1 MFWGLQLPATSTMPS
16 TLPVYRY
23 PMQYHQQRHRAGTNR
38 SHISNSCTG
47 AVVQVLTSEHLLPCQ
62 CLNRPL
68 PSSKSSHFQN
78 ETKFKLFLFIESF
91 RFWDEN
97 EIFSV
102 LSTARAWTNVIL
114 AGESDDR
121 RDSTTSF
128 DENVVV
134 AETSYQIIEVSSS
147 FCDRERAK
155 PSPIKITALIFLV
168 KNSKMKL
175 SRLNVFREYAKK
187 L

>member
-1 MFWGLQLPATSTMPS
+1 MNSNGTELEQIARTYRTVVPERLSRSLLLKICCHVSVSIGHYRVQKALTFKTRLSAKPS
-16 TLPVYRY
+16 L
-23 PMQYHQQRHRAGTNR
+23 
-38 SHISNSCTG
+38 
-47 AVVQVLTSEHLLPCQ
+47 
-62 CLNRPL
+62 
-68 PSSKSSHFQN
+68 
-78 ETKFKLFLFIESF
+78 FKLFLFIESF

-114 AGESDDR
+114 AGESDNR

-155 PSPIKITALIFLV
+155 LFPIKITALIFPV
-168 KNSKMKL
+168 RNSTMNL
-175 SRLNVFREYAKK
+175 SRLTIFRNIVVVVVLVFKSK
-187 L
+187 TL

>member
-1 MFWGLQLPATSTMPS
+1 MNSNGTKLEQIARTHRTFVPERLSRSLLLKICCHVSVSIGHYRVQKALTFKTRLSAKPS
-16 TLPVYRY
+16 L
-23 PMQYHQQRHRAGTNR
+23 
-38 SHISNSCTG
+38 
-47 AVVQVLTSEHLLPCQ
+47 
-62 CLNRPL
+62 
-68 PSSKSSHFQN
+68 
-78 ETKFKLFLFIESF
+78 FKLFLFIESF

-114 AGESDDR
+114 AGESANR

-155 PSPIKITALIFLV
+155 PSPIKITALIFPV
-168 KNSKMKL
+168 RNSTMNL
-175 SRLNVFREYAKK
+175 SRLTIFRNIVVVVVLVFKSK
-187 L
+187 TL

>member
-1 MFWGLQLPATSTMPS
+1 MNSNGTELEQIARTYRTFVPERLSRSLPLNIYCRVSVSIGHYRVQKALTFKTRLSAKPS
-16 TLPVYRY
+16 L
-23 PMQYHQQRHRAGTNR
+23 
-38 SHISNSCTG
+38 
-47 AVVQVLTSEHLLPCQ
+47 
-62 CLNRPL
+62 
-68 PSSKSSHFQN
+68 
-78 ETKFKLFLFIESF
+78 FKLFLFIESF

-114 AGESDDR
+114 AGESDNR

-134 AETSYQIIEVSSS
+134 AETSYQIIEVCSS

-155 PSPIKITALIFLV
+155 PFPIKITALIFPV
-168 KNSKMKL
+168 RNSTMNL
-175 SRLNVFREYAKK
+175 SRLTIFRNIVVVVVLVFKSK
-187 L
+187 TL

>member
-1 MFWGLQLPATSTMPS
+1 MNSNGTELEQIARTYRTFVPERLSRSLLLKIYCHVNVSIGHYRVQKALTFKTRLSAKPS
-16 TLPVYRY
+16 L
-23 PMQYHQQRHRAGTNR
+23 
-38 SHISNSCTG
+38 
-47 AVVQVLTSEHLLPCQ
+47 
-62 CLNRPL
+62 
-68 PSSKSSHFQN
+68 
-78 ETKFKLFLFIESF
+78 FKLFLFIESF

-155 PSPIKITALIFLV
+155 PFPIKITALIFPV
-168 KNSKMKL
+168 RNSTMNL
-175 SRLNVFREYAKK
+175 SRLTIFRNIVVVVVLIFKSK
-187 L
+187 TL

>member
-1 MFWGLQLPATSTMPS
+1 MNSNGTELEQIARTHRTFVPERLSRSLLLKIYCHVSVSIGH
-16 TLPVYRY
+16 YR
-23 PMQYHQQRHRAGTNR
+23 
-38 SHISNSCTG
+38 
-47 AVVQVLTSEHLLPCQ
+47 VQKALTFKTRL
-62 CLNRPL
+62 
-68 PSSKSSHFQN
+68 SSKPSL
-78 ETKFKLFLFIESF
+78 FKLFLFIESF

-114 AGESDDR
+114 AGESDNR

-155 PSPIKITALIFLV
+155 PSPIKITALIFPV
-168 KNSKMKL
+168 RNSTMNL
-175 SRLNVFREYAKK
+175 SRLTIFRNIVVVVVLVFKSK
-187 L
+187 TL

>member
-1 MFWGLQLPATSTMPS
+1 MNSNGTELEQIARTHWTFVPERLSRSLLLKICCHVSVSIGHYRVQKALTFKTRLSAKPS
-16 TLPVYRY
+16 L
-23 PMQYHQQRHRAGTNR
+23 
-38 SHISNSCTG
+38 
-47 AVVQVLTSEHLLPCQ
+47 
-62 CLNRPL
+62 
-68 PSSKSSHFQN
+68 
-78 ETKFKLFLFIESF
+78 FKLFLFIESF

-114 AGESDDR
+114 AGESDNR
-121 RDSTTSF
+121 RDSTTSS

-155 PSPIKITALIFLV
+155 PFPIKITALIFPV
-168 KNSKMKL
+168 RNSTMNL
-175 SRLNVFREYAKK
+175 SRLTIFRNIVVVVVLVFKSK
-187 L
+187 TL

>member
-1 MFWGLQLPATSTMPS
+1 MNSNGTELEQIARTHRTFVPERLSRSLLLKICCHVSVSIGHSRVQKALTFKTRLSAKPS
-16 TLPVYRY
+16 L
-23 PMQYHQQRHRAGTNR
+23 
-38 SHISNSCTG
+38 
-47 AVVQVLTSEHLLPCQ
+47 
-62 CLNRPL
+62 
-68 PSSKSSHFQN
+68 
-78 ETKFKLFLFIESF
+78 FKLFLFIESF

-114 AGESDDR
+114 EGKSDSR

-155 PSPIKITALIFLV
+155 PSPIKITALIFPV
-168 KNSKMKL
+168 RNSTMNL
-175 SRLNVFREYAKK
+175 SRLTIFRNIVVVVVLVFKSK
-187 L
+187 TL